1 MGEQA
6 LLLWGTINIPH
17 FIDEGMEAREKQ
29 WAAKGQP
36 ALCPKSMCLELS
48 QHTLNYR
55 SLEVKK
61 HSRIDTGE
69 QWQVVQHPSGWE
81 ALSAWG
87 ETATLCVCV
96 FVCVFPCARGIP
108 LYQSGNWGREKLAHI
123 SAHSSDLT
131 NPMAN
136 LASDT
141 DTHYS
146 SMRGKTLVH

>member
-1 MGEQA
+1 MCWVVGEQA

-69 QWQVVQHPSGWE
+69 QWQVVQHPQHISPFWMGSS
-81 ALSAWG
+81 LSLRRDSY
-87 ETATLCVCV
+87 TVCVCV
-96 FVCVFPCARGIP
+96 CVCVPVCTWNSTLP
-108 LYQSGNWGREKLAHI
+108 KWKLGEGET
-123 SAHSSDLT
+123 SAHLCSLFWFDKSYGQSCIRYRHPLF
-131 NPMAN
+131 
-136 LASDT
+136 
-141 DTHYS
+141 
-146 SMRGKTLVH
+146 